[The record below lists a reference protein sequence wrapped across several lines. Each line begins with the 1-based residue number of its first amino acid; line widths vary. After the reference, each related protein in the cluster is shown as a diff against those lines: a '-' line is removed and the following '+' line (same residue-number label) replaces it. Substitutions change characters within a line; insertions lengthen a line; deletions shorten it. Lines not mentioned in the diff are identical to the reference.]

1 MEEFARLVDV
11 GNKLR
16 TATEAVAA
24 VVEAGNI
31 LSGGLMRVVKIGQ
44 KQEQLAAEINALQLR
59 TLVVAAIRVVAELDG
74 RMLAEQVRKVAAL
87 GKQSAA
93 LDKRG
98 TPGRT
103 NACGRAH
110 AECHHNGLGCCGL
123 QINLCHTHGQR
134 CAAYGTN
141 VALAC
146 G

>member
-16 TATEAVAA
+16 TVTEAVAA

-31 LSGGLMRVVKIGQ
+31 LSGGLMRVAKIGQ

-59 TLVVAAIRVVAELDG
+59 TLVAAVRVVAELDG
-74 RMLAEQVRKVAAL
+74 RMLAEQVRKIAAL

-93 LDKRG
+93 LDKQ
-98 TPGRT
+98 
-103 NACGRAH
+103 
-110 AECHHNGLGCCGL
+110 AELLAEQTRVAVHMLNVTTADSVVVDSRPT
-123 QINLCHTHGQR
+123 CHTHGQR
-134 CAAYGTN
+134 CTAYGTN
-141 VALAC
+141 VTLAC